1 MTDASPAEPQEIEAL
16 LRLAHSGSDGSRV
29 IAALV
34 RRIVEIQGETDEED
48 LLRMIAYVEALLR
61 GEARSAH

>member
-16 LRLAHSGSDGSRV
+16 LRLAQSGSDGSRV
-29 IAALV
+29 ITALV

-48 LLRMIAYVEALLR
+48 LLKMIAYVEALLL
-61 GEARSAH
+61 GEAH